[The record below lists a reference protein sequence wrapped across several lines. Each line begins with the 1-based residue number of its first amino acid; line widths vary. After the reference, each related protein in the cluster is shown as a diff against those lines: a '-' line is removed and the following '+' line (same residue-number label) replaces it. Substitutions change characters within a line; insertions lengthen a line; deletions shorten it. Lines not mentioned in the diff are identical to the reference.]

1 MTMNGIDISNYQAKL
16 NLNNLKGS
24 GLDFVIMLATQG
36 TWFVNGYCDTHYQ
49 QAKACGYL
57 RGVYHYAE
65 GGDVKSEV
73 NHFLSNIKGY
83 IKDAILCLD
92 WERGGNPLFGTAQA
106 NGWIKAFCDEVYTQ
120 TGVRPL
126 VYIQA
131 SGLNQVQNIG
141 DYGLWVAQ
149 YANNEQTG
157 FQEHPWNEGVY
168 TCAIRQYSS
177 TGRLNGYEGNLDMD
191 IAYMDENAWG
201 KYANP
206 ASSNTANKPSGT
218 VNTGQTVNKPAT
230 SQNTVRTYTVKSGDT
245 LSGIASKYGTTYQHL
260 AQINGISNPNIIHV
274 GQVIKIDGTS
284 ANASTPVYYT
294 VKSGDTLSAI
304 ASKYG
309 TTYQAIAKLNGISN
323 PNLIYA
329 GQRLRIK

>member
-1 MTMNGIDISNYQAKL
+1 MATMNGIDISNYQATL
-16 NLNNLKGS
+16 NLNNLKEA

-36 TWFVNGYCDTHYQ
+36 TWFVNNYCDIHYQ
-49 QAKACGYL
+49 QAKKSGYL

-92 WERGGNPLFGTAQA
+92 WERGGNPLFGTTQA
-106 NGWIKAFCDEVYTQ
+106 NSWIKSFCDEVYKE

-131 SGLNQVQNIG
+131 SALNQVQNIG

-149 YANNEQTG
+149 YATNDPTG
-157 FQEHPWNEGVY
+157 FQEHPWNEDAY
-168 TCAIRQYSS
+168 SCAIRQYSS
-177 TGRLNGYEGNLDMD
+177 TGRLSGYNGNLDMD
-191 IAYMDENAWG
+191 IAYMDATAWG

-206 ASSNTANKPSGT
+206 TGSNTVNKPSST
-218 VNTGQTVNKPAT
+218 VNATQTVNKPTA
-230 SQNTVRTYTVKSGDT
+230 SQSTVRTYTVKAGDT
-245 LSGIASKYGTTYQHL
+245 LSAIASKYGTTYQHL

-284 ANASTPVYYT
+284 NKSSPVYYT
-294 VKSGDTLSAI
+294 VKSGDTLSGI
-304 ASKYG
+304 ASMYG
-309 TTYQAIAKLNGISN
+309 TTYQHLAQINGISN
-323 PNLIYA
+323 PNVIYA
-329 GQRLRIK
+329 GQKLRVK